1 MSTPAARAHEDDA
14 VLALVRAAP
23 LVESDEHEAA
33 AFAEGMA
40 DIKAG
45 RVASAED
52 VRGRLKQPADE

>member
-23 LVESDEHEAA
+23 LVEGEAEG
-33 AFAEGMA
+33 FAEGLA

-45 RVASAED
+45 RVASAEA
-52 VRGRLKQPADE
+52 VRGRLKQSADE